1 MSSWNVLV
9 VDDDPTVL
17 QVQGEL
23 VSRIGH
29 VVTMFTSA
37 LDALEYLEN
46 NGSEVDIIITDFRMP
61 QMNGV
66 EFVQKV
72 RESFADMPIMM
83 LTGYANE
90 VDPRQIAEYDVKI
103 VSKPATAKVLTEYMD
118 LLGGRNA

>member
-1 MSSWNVLV
+1 MSCWNVLV

-46 NGSEVDIIITDFRMP
+46 HGSEVDIIITDFRMP

-66 EFVQKV
+66 EFVQEV
-72 RESFADMPIMM
+72 RESFAEMPIMM

-90 VDPRQIAEYDVKI
+90 VDPRKIAEYGVKV
-103 VSKPATAKVLTEYMD
+103 VSKPAAAKVLAEYMD
-118 LLGGRNA
+118 QLGEGDR